1 MSIKRIILAE
11 YFTSEDQTLLFM
23 VREDFSEPVVHE
35 IPIGAHAI
43 QDFVMKY
50 FQAEKNGDGRVV
62 KSTSRKVQNL
72 KAQTYQNFQNFFE
85 PFIAPLVSSSPKG
98 DLMTQEKDIIW
109 LVPHKFLHYLPL
121 HALKV
126 GDRFLIDRNPI
137 CYTPSASVM
146 KYCHAKRKG
155 KRERALILADS
166 LGDRLHTQ
174 EQGIAIKELFDPQ
187 AELYI
192 GQKATKDLLKQKLD
206 QAKAD
211 LDILH
216 IACHGNFEEQEA
228 LKSGIELAGGEKL
241 TAEEIFS
248 LQMNADLVTL
258 SACESGINEN
268 RPGDELIGLT
278 RALIYAG
285 TPSVVVSLWSV
296 DQVSTSIFMSR
307 FYQKLKAGANKAEA
321 LQQAQIELR
330 EITAQEVIDYCK
342 AAKKRLSCFLNS
354 LDVEKHESSENSLED
369 LMDSLEDLMLVCK
382 EKESSNTVYSDVYH
396 WAPFI
401 LVGDWR

>member
-1 MSIKRIILAE
+1 MPTKRIILAE
-11 YFTSEDQTLLFM
+11 YFTSEDRTLLFM
-23 VREDFSEPVVHE
+23 VREDFSEPVVEE
-35 IPIGAHAI
+35 IPIGDHAI
-43 QDFVMKY
+43 QEFVIEH
-50 FQAEKNGDGRVV
+50 FQAEKNGDGKLV
-62 KSTSRKVQNL
+62 KSTGQKVRNL
-72 KAQTYQNFQNFFE
+72 KERAYQNFQNFLE
-85 PFIAPLVSSSPKG
+85 PFVTPLVSSLPKG

-155 KRERALILADS
+155 KREKALILADS
-166 LGDRLHTQ
+166 LRDRLHTQ
-174 EQGIAIKELFDPQ
+174 EQAIAIKELFEPQ

-192 GQKATKDLLKQKLD
+192 GQQATKDLLKQKLEE
-206 QAKAD
+206 AKAD

-216 IACHGNFEEQEA
+216 LACHGNFEAQEG
-228 LKSGIELAGGEKL
+228 LKSSIDLAGGEKL

-258 SACESGINEN
+258 SSCESGINKN
-268 RPGDELIGLT
+268 RPGDELMGLT

-296 DQVSTSIFMSR
+296 DQVSTSILMSR
-307 FYQKLKAGANKAEA
+307 FYQKLKAGVNKAEA

-330 EITAQEVIDYCK
+330 KMTAQEVIDYSQE
-342 AAKKRLSCFLNS
+342 AKKRLSS
-354 LDVEKHESSENSLED
+354 LRNDLEFYAFEKEMYQELQYSLED
-369 LMDSLEDLMLVCK
+369 LILICK
-382 EKESSNTVYSDVYH
+382 VKESSDTVFSNVYY

-401 LVGDWR
+401 LVGDWQ

>member
-1 MSIKRIILAE
+1 MPTKRIILAE
-11 YFTSEDQTLLFM
+11 YFTSEDRTLLFM
-23 VREDFSEPVVHE
+23 VREDFSEPVVEE
-35 IPIGAHAI
+35 IPIGDHAI
-43 QDFVMKY
+43 QEFVIEH
-50 FQAEKNGDGRVV
+50 FQAEKNGDGK
-62 KSTSRKVQNL
+62 KSTGKKVQNL
-72 KAQTYQNFQNFFE
+72 NYQELQNFLE

-98 DLMTQEKDIIW
+98 DLMTREKDIIW
-109 LVPHKFLHYLPL
+109 FVPHKFLHYLPL

-155 KRERALILADS
+155 KREKALILADS

-174 EQGIAIKELFDPQ
+174 EQAIAIKELFDPQ

-192 GQKATKDLLKQKLD
+192 GQQATKDLLKQKLEE
-206 QAKAD
+206 AKAD

-216 IACHGNFEEQEA
+216 LACHGNFEAQEA
-228 LKSGIELAGGEKL
+228 LKSSIDLAGGEKL

-258 SACESGINEN
+258 SSCESGINEN
-268 RPGDELIGLT
+268 RPGDELMGLT

-285 TPSVVVSLWSV
+285 TSSVVVSLWSV
-296 DQVSTSIFMSR
+296 DQVSTSILMSR
-307 FYQKLKAGANKAEA
+307 FYQKLKAGVNKAEA

-330 EITAQEVIDYCK
+330 KMTAQEVIDYSQE
-342 AAKKRLSCFLNS
+342 AIKRLSS
-354 LDVEKHESSENSLED
+354 LRNDLEFYGFEKEMDRELQYSLEN
-369 LMDSLEDLMLVCK
+369 LILICK
-382 EKESSNTVYSDVYH
+382 VKESSDTVFSNVYY

-401 LVGDWR
+401 LVGDWQ